1 MHSEVSEISPVMVEV
16 KVQVP
21 WDVVRKDLDTTYG
34 QLAKT
39 AKVRGFRPGKVP
51 RHVVKQL
58 YGKQVKAEVTG
69 TIVEKGL
76 LHAVE
81 EHELAVVA
89 QPEVSPPLIEDGKDF
104 EFTAKI
110 EVRPKLDAVSVDG
123 LEVTVAPVKV
133 LDEAVDAEIDRLR
146 KQHADLREP
155 DPMRPAKDGDRL
167 TIDYTV
173 EIDGEAKGEM
183 AAEGREVDLGDE
195 DLLDAFG
202 EGLVG
207 AQPGEEKDIDV
218 GFPEDHHH
226 PDLKGKTATF
236 HVKVKGLK
244 ELLLPELDDE
254 LAKDVGEFETLEELK
269 TDIRDRLKGMAE
281 QRYAAELKDAILDAL
296 LELND
301 VPVPP
306 SMVQQQKQQMLYEM
320 MTFAQMTGRQ
330 VSPDD
335 LEGMDEKA
343 ERRVKAGI
351 LLDAIARLEE
361 ISIDEEALEAK
372 LQEMAEETG
381 KHIAKLRVEYSGE
394 RRDQLENQ
402 LLEEKIFGFLREK
415 AKITEAEPKASS
427 KEEGSA
433 TDEDDAKGGDDA

>member
-1 MHSEVSEISPVMVEV
+1 
-16 KVQVP
+16 
-21 WDVVRKDLDTTYG
+21 
-34 QLAKT
+34 
-39 AKVRGFRPGKVP
+39 
-51 RHVVKQL
+51 
-58 YGKQVKAEVTG
+58 
-69 TIVEKGL
+69 
-76 LHAVE
+76 
-81 EHELAVVA
+81 
-89 QPEVSPPLIEDGKDF
+89 
-104 EFTAKI
+104 
-110 EVRPKLDAVSVDG
+110 
-123 LEVTVAPVKV
+123 
-133 LDEAVDAEIDRLR
+133 
-146 KQHADLREP
+146 
-155 DPMRPAKDGDRL
+155 
-167 TIDYTV
+167 
-173 EIDGEAKGEM
+173 
-183 AAEGREVDLGDE
+183 
-195 DLLDAFG
+195 
-202 EGLVG
+202 
-207 AQPGEEKDIDV
+207 
-218 GFPEDHHH
+218 
-226 PDLKGKTATF
+226 
-236 HVKVKGLK
+236 
-244 ELLLPELDDE
+244 
-254 LAKDVGEFETLEELK
+254 
-269 TDIRDRLKGMAE
+269 MAE

-351 LLDAIARLEE
+351 LLGAIARLEE